1 MLLRAVAAQGWDP
14 QKDVN
19 IIAQAPE
26 IAGSAL
32 RSNRSTPMPTSCP
45 SPSCSPTAASPAR
58 STTAPRP
65 TRRPSTALV
74 DADYA
79 KKYPE
84 VVTAYLRASL
94 EADRLLAA
102 EPEKYSELIER
113 SPASRPR

>member
-1 MLLRAVAAQGWDP
+1 
-14 QKDVN
+14 
-19 IIAQAPE
+19 
-26 IAGSAL
+26 
-32 RSNRSTPMPTSCP
+32 
-45 SPSCSPTAASPAR
+45 
-58 STTAPRP
+58 
-65 TRRPSTALV
+65 V